1 MYVRAV
7 MERARLGTRDPL
19 DTSRENDIE
28 RTSERASE
36 RADRAKWRKR
46 ADTHVAHKSAAVGHW
61 VQVHTALL
69 TKSEV
74 LFTFFHITVHC
85 KELTKLMLRNK
96 RIC

>member
-1 MYVRAV
+1 MFLYVRAV

-36 RADRAKWRKR
+36 RANRAKWRKR

-61 VQVHTALL
+61 VQARTAFL

-74 LFTFFHITVHC
+74 LFFHITVHC
-85 KELTKLMLRNK
+85 KELTKMMLKNK